1 MDTKSKNNFHHY
13 FLPNEHN
20 KSDYFTF
27 DYSYKGKLYKFT
39 SCDDVF
45 SKNGIDDGSRVLVD
59 TILKNADSYAGKIL
73 DICCGYG
80 AISVLLDGRINATFD
95 LCDISPLAIDLCKIN
110 VKNNCKKCENI
121 FVSDMWQNVDKTY
134 DVIVSNPP
142 IKTGKK
148 VLMEFLDGL
157 NNHLKDGGK
166 VVIVIKKNL
175 GADSTKKYLTNIF
188 NNCEV
193 LERNKGYYILQ
204 SIKR

>member
-13 FLPNEHN
+13 FLPNEH
-20 KSDYFTF
+20 KADDYFTF
-27 DYSYKGKLYKFT
+27 NYNYLGRTYKFT

-45 SKNGIDDGSRVLVD
+45 SKNEIDEGSKILVD
-59 TILKNADSYAGKIL
+59 TIIKNSSDYTGEVL

-80 AISVLLDGRINATFD
+80 AISVLLDAHINATFD
-95 LCDISPLAIDLCKIN
+95 MCDISPLAIDLCKIN
-110 VKNNCKKCENI
+110 VKNNCKNCKEI
-121 FVSDMWQNVDKTY
+121 FISDMWQNVDKTY

-148 VLMEFLDGL
+148 VLMEFLSGL

-175 GADSTKKYLTNIF
+175 GADSTKKYLIDIF

-193 LERNKGYYILQ
+193 LERHKGYYILQ